1 MRRSINLYYS
11 ENRRAV
17 RDAVS
22 LAVHYWP
29 NAHLGSSTPRED
41 IRSAFRWI
49 RRGIEQGLSI
59 QQAAA
64 VVEGDAY
71 RHADM

>member
-1 MRRSINLYYS
+1 MARSISLYYS

-17 RDAVS
+17 RDAVN
-22 LAVHYWP
+22 LAVRYWP
-29 NAHLGSSTPRED
+29 NSHLGDCTPRED
-41 IRSAFRWI
+41 MRSAFRWI

-59 QQAAA
+59 QQAAG
-64 VVEGDAY
+64 VVESDAY

>member
-1 MRRSINLYYS
+1 MARPINLYYS

-17 RDAVS
+17 REAVD
-22 LAVHYWP
+22 LAVRYWP
-29 NAHLGSSTPRED
+29 NSHLGDNSPRED

-59 QQAAA
+59 QQAAG
-64 VVEGDAY
+64 VVESDAY
-71 RHADM
+71 RHMDM